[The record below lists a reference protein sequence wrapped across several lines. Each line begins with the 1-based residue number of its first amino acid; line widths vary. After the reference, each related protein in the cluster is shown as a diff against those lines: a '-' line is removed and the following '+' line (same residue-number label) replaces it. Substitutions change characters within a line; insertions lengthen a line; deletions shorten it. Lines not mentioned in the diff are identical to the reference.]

1 MPSHLSFLFQ
11 NFGPVITSL
20 LKLPQFHE
28 EDLCKVHTLFNFYYL
43 MLQKKSIYLLSYI
56 SFAFRNVLIKL

>member
-28 EDLCKVHTLFNFYYL
+28 EDLCKVHTLFNFYHL
-43 MLQKKSIYLLSYI
+43 KLQKRAFICFPIFLLHLEMY
-56 SFAFRNVLIKL
+56 